1 MKRKTF
7 IIKVSSLLLLLS
19 GTTAGIHAQSESMPF
34 VQEGKQWNYVDDDGN
49 PFSYAIDGDT
59 AINGK
64 EFKNVYYQT
73 AAERRYQCAVR
84 EEGKF
89 VYSVPNGYNDE
100 RVLCIFD
107 VREYVEQSSANN
119 MTVYKVSRFAPVRSV
134 TGRLHKVYSADI
146 TYKDGQ
152 RLVYD
157 SRIWYEGVGAPE
169 SNHLLPFFET
179 EDNHSNEFRS
189 GDFLNCSVNGKVIF
203 TDDDKLN
210 FVEDYYDKQCATPTI
225 AYNNGRLVFG
235 CDTPDVKYVYEINCS
250 DNCSG
255 RGGEVSLSRTYEIR
269 VHATLDGYYDSDVAT
284 AAIGWRNGRPVME
297 GFSSVTLDDDGSCD
311 VNGDG
316 TVDVADI
323 AKVID
328 SMAK

>member
-1 MKRKTF
+1 MLF
-7 IIKVSSLLLLLS
+7 FNASSLLLLLS
-19 GTTAGIHAQSESMPF
+19 GATTDIYAQSESMPF

-64 EFKNVYYQT
+64 EYKKVYYQT

-119 MTVYKVSRFAPVRSV
+119 MTVYKVSPFPPVRSV
-134 TGRLHKVYSADI
+134 TGRLHKVFCAFI
-146 TYKDGQ
+146 THKDGQ

-157 SRIWYEGVGAPE
+157 SRIWYVGVGAPE
-169 SNHLLPFFET
+169 DTHLLPFFEN
-179 EDNHSNEFRS
+179 EDNHSNEFHP
-189 GDFLNCSVNGKVIF
+189 GDFLNCSVNGEVIF

-210 FVEDYYDKQCATPTI
+210 YVEDYYDKQCATPTI
-225 AYNNGRLVFG
+225 AYANGKLVFS
-235 CDTPDVKYVYEINCS
+235 CETPGAECVYEIKCA
-250 DNCSG
+250 DEGSG
-255 RGGEVSLSRTYEIR
+255 RGSEVSLSRTYEIR
-269 VHATLDGYYDSDVAT
+269 VHATLDGWQDSDVAVAT
-284 AAIGWRNGRPVME
+284 IGWRDGRPVME
-297 GFSSVTLDDDGSCD
+297 GFSSVTLDGDGSAD

-316 TVDVADI
+316 IVDVADI
-323 AKVID
+323 ATIID
-328 SMAK
+328 SMAGQQPE

>member
-1 MKRKTF
+1 MKRITHFFKAL
-7 IIKVSSLLLLLS
+7 SLLLLLL
-19 GTTAGIHAQSESMPF
+19 GVATGICAQSESMPF

-64 EFKNVYYQT
+64 EYKKVYYQT

-89 VYSVPNGYNDE
+89 VYSVPNGYHDE

-134 TGRLHKVYSADI
+134 TGRLHKVFCANI

-169 SNHLLPFFET
+169 SNHLLLFFET

-189 GDFLNCSVNGKVIF
+189 GDFLNCSVNGEVIF

-225 AYNNGRLVFG
+225 AYNNGRLVFS
-235 CDTPDVKYVYEINCS
+235 CETPGAECVYEIKCT
-250 DNCSG
+250 DEGSG
-255 RGGEVSLSRTYEIR
+255 NGSEVSLSRTYEIR
-269 VHATLDGYYDSDVAT
+269 VHATLDGYEDSDVAVAT
-284 AAIGWRNGRPVME
+284 IGWRNGRPVME
-297 GFSSVTLDDDGSCD
+297 GFSSVTLDDDGNCD

-323 AKVID
+323 AIIID